1 MEKEGQ
7 GEFYITS
14 YISTSIVY
22 MYQITNHYIDFY
34 RKQITDTTNLSIL
47 EVNTTLH
54 NVTINDVNLHI
65 THITK

>member
-22 MYQITNHYIDFY
+22 MYQITNHCIDFH

-47 EVNTTLH
+47 EVNTYTTLLLMSTSIPH
-54 NVTINDVNLHI
+54 T
-65 THITK
+65 

>member
-47 EVNTTLH
+47 EVNTYTTLLLMSTSIPH
-54 NVTINDVNLHI
+54 T
-65 THITK
+65 